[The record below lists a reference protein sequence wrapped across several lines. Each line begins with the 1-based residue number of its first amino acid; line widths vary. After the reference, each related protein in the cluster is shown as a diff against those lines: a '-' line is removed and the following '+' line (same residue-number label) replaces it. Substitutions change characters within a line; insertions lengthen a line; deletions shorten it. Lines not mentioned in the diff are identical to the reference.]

1 LRIRNSSNRG
11 LSGPMFTGAPSH
23 GRQGFFPERA

>member
-1 LRIRNSSNRG
+1 LRIRNSSNRRV
-11 LSGPMFTGAPSH
+11 SRPMFPDALSH